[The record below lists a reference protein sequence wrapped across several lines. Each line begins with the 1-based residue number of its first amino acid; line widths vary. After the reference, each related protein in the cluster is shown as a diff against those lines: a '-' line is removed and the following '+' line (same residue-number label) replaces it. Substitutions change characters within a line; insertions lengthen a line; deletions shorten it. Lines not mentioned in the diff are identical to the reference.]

1 LNTPVDQAL
10 KRLEEIASKLE
21 TSDLPLE
28 ETVTLFEEGIELA
41 ASIKTQLEE
50 AKMRIKTVV
59 ENASG
64 LLSLE
69 DFDLS

>member
-1 LNTPVDQAL
+1 MDQAL

-21 TSDLPLE
+21 AADLPLE
-28 ETVTLFEEGIELA
+28 ETLALFEEGVELA
-41 ASIKTQLEE
+41 SAVKTQLEE
-50 AKMRIKTVV
+50 AKTRIKTVV